1 MKRRSFVES
10 VWASISTL
18 GKKLWRGVVVSFTA
32 LVAIFAVSCSNQSR
46 MSDIAEATSGD
57 ADAFVSELEAQKI
70 AENFLKVN
78 DLRSGGEQLTLV
90 YTEPNNL
97 RANDGT
103 EYSDLPAY
111 YVYNIGDKGFIIV
124 SASETTYP
132 VLGYSEENTFAVGDQ
147 MPDNLKAVLKGYAD
161 EIRYSWKNIKS
172 TDATKQWREGAL
184 RSVNADEATTRVA
197 AASVKPLLGT
207 IKWNQAPYYN
217 DLCPTGTPVGCVA
230 TATSQIMRYWEYPSR
245 GRGSHTSTV
254 DGRSVNFDHPLNW
267 SNMPK
272 ATLRSPNRDVAQ
284 FCYDVAIG
292 LNMQFSRKGSGTY
305 QRYIPDL
312 LVNHYYYDTTVRQL
326 YRNTGYSASQWHNI
340 LREELSAGR
349 PVQYAGSGRGGG
361 HSFVCD
367 GYDSRGYFSFNW
379 GWGGSSDGYFLT
391 NALNPGSLGIGG
403 GSGGFNYYQDIII
416 GIQPRGN
423 VTPSPDPDQPTY
435 PISYAR
441 DSYYAFISGVGLN
454 RYVANSRTGSGYADY
469 TTIGSF
475 PISRGNNTITL
486 TPGFGTTNKYN
497 NYWRVWIDFNN
508 DGVFSRSEMIVNT
521 SSSQVVSGQFSLSNN
536 LQSGSYR
543 MRVSMKTYD
552 GYPAPDEIFTY
563 GEVEDYSVVVR

>member
-90 YTEPNNL
+90 YTEPSNL

-326 YRNTGYSASQWHNI
+326 YRDTGYSASQWHNI

>member
-90 YTEPNNL
+90 YTEPSNL

-172 TDATKQWREGAL
+172 TDTTKQWREGAL

-326 YRNTGYSASQWHNI
+326 YRDTGYSASQWHNI

>member
-90 YTEPNNL
+90 YTEPSNL

-284 FCYDVAIG
+284 LCYDVAIG
-292 LNMQFSRKGSGTY
+292 LNMQFSRKASGTY

>member
-90 YTEPNNL
+90 YTEPSNL

-349 PVQYAGSGRGGG
+349 PVQYAGSGREGG

>member
-90 YTEPNNL
+90 YTEPSNL

-475 PISRGNNTITL
+475 PISRGIIRL
-486 TPGFGTTNKYN
+486 
-497 NYWRVWIDFNN
+497 
-508 DGVFSRSEMIVNT
+508 
-521 SSSQVVSGQFSLSNN
+521 L
-536 LQSGSYR
+536 
-543 MRVSMKTYD
+543 
-552 GYPAPDEIFTY
+552 
-563 GEVEDYSVVVR
+563 

>member
-90 YTEPNNL
+90 YTEPSNL

>member
-46 MSDIAEATSGD
+46 MSDIAEETSGD

-90 YTEPNNL
+90 YTEPSNL

-326 YRNTGYSASQWHNI
+326 YRDTGYSASQWHNI

>member
-46 MSDIAEATSGD
+46 MSDIAEETSGD

-90 YTEPNNL
+90 YTEPSNL

>member
-90 YTEPNNL
+90 YTEPSNL

-132 VLGYSEENTFAVGDQ
+132 VLGYSEENTFAVGEQ

-423 VTPSPDPDQPTY
+423 VTPSPDPNQPTY

-454 RYVANSRTGSGYADY
+454 RYVANSRTGSGYADH